1 MKQLLLTLL
10 TIVITLQVYAQPGR
24 SHVENALQDKY
35 MKKYG
40 EPGMNKFNKFAM
52 GKIEAEYEFPQVVHM
67 HFVEYKNGKK
77 KDETD
82 VVFHVNTKQ
91 QIFGYSGSDVNNGEA
106 ATIIID
112 EKNGTM
118 VMLNEKDKTAFAMN
132 TKNMGMQNMSKMYQN
147 KVNNSEVYED
157 VKCSKS
163 TGNRTIANLSCVK
176 YHCVDE
182 EEGTSADIWVTDKKP
197 MSFEK
202 AGSMTPWTMYLNG
215 VGGVE
220 GTMMAG
226 KFYKKDKLDNEFEVT
241 KLETDSDYTV
251 KTSEYKQMD
260 MFGR

>member
-1 MKQLLLTLL
+1 MKHLLITLI
-10 TIVITLQVYAQPGR
+10 TIVFTMPVWAQPGR
-24 SHVENALQDKY
+24 SHVEKAMQDKY

-40 EPGMNKFNKFAM
+40 EPGMSKFNKFAM

-67 HFVEYKNGKK
+67 HFVDYKNGKK
-77 KDETD
+77 KEENEI
-82 VVFHVNTKQ
+82 VFHANAEQ
-91 QIFGYSGSDVNNGEA
+91 QTFGYSGADINNGEA

-118 VMLNEKDKTAFAMN
+118 VMLNEKEKTAFAMN

-147 KVNNSEVYED
+147 KVDNSEIYEN
-157 VKCSKS
+157 VKCSKAS
-163 TGNRTIANLSCVK
+163 GSRTIANMPCEK

-182 EEGTSADIWVTDKKP
+182 EEGTSGDIWVTDKQP
-197 MSFEK
+197 MSFGN
-202 AGSMTPWTMYLNG
+202 AGAMTPWAMYLNG

-226 KFYKKDKLDNEFEVT
+226 KFYKNDKLDSEFEVT

-251 KTSEYKQMD
+251 KTSGYKQMD